1 MIAGGITDSSSLR
14 YQQAARQVL
23 AMPCCTVPPCHLTH
37 FSSSCQPQPLAASLS
52 SSSCHTQPAD
62 FRHCTLIAIASHVPR
77 NSPAKLNSCVWS
89 CPSRLAPC
97 QPKLPVLE
105 SRYLVTYSTP
115 QVTLLNQIPQVHART
130 SPLCSTLP
138 CPDTFYLASPCRG
151 TLNRIPMATCPRY
164 QPTDF

>member
-1 MIAGGITDSSSLR
+1 MLYRASMSPHSLLIILPATATR
-14 YQQAARQVL
+14 SIPIIILLSYPARRL
-23 AMPCCTVPPCHLTH
+23 PPLHSNRH
-37 FSSSCQPQPLAASLS
+37 SLS
-52 SSSCHTQPAD
+52 RSQ
-62 FRHCTLIAIASHVPR
+62 
-77 NSPAKLNSCVWS
+77 KLAREAQQLRVEL
-89 CPSRLAPC
+89 PITPGPC

-105 SRYLVTYSTP
+105 SRYLVTYSAP